1 MKPLWIVTWTGGL
14 LAGELPQAREFPTR
28 TRAKQ
33 WARMAG
39 VGKAAKLHRIVCYD
53 NGGRSADRYTV
64 VYLDMPEDD
73 LRRHY
78 RRRLYTCLGMN
89 RLPFH
94 PHQGIGMHG
103 SAMVGRHLGQR
114 IPFAALPD
122 DCRKAV
128 LQDLAS

>member
-33 WARMAG
+33 WARQAG
-39 VGKAAKLHRIVCYD
+39 VASKAKLHRVVCYD
-53 NGGRSADRYTV
+53 DGGKSADRYTV
-64 VYLDMPEDD
+64 VYLDAPERQPRTY
-73 LRRHY
+73 L
-78 RRRLYTCLGMN
+78 CLGMN
-89 RLPFH
+89 HEPFH
-94 PHQGIGMHG
+94 PQGIGMHS
-103 SAMVGRHLGQR
+103 SAMPGRHLGRR
-114 IPFAALPD
+114 IPFATLPE